1 MGRELQKKKNRSG
14 IQKLRMKPKSK
25 KAQLV
30 QHPIIAAN
38 WDKSQTLSQ
47 NYKRLGLTSKL
58 NKTTGGVEKKAADLE
73 EGASNADNLKILGSK
88 GPVQLEVSEAKIE
101 RDPKTGAILR
111 VIDDGSKKKKPNP
124 LNDPLNDLDS
134 DEDEEEESNE
144 IFNQHASNI
153 EGRQPSG
160 KAKTDVVA
168 QLEKEASRSAPKFKA
183 KQSEGERAFIEEL
196 LQKYGEDYTKMARDT
211 KINYMQR
218 SEGDLKKRVKKWKEN
233 GGTLN

>member
-25 KAQLV
+25 KARLV

-73 EGASNADNLKILGSK
+73 EGNASPDNLKILGSK

-111 VIDDGSKKKKPNP
+111 VIDDGLKKKKPNP

-134 DEDEEEESNE
+134 DDDEEQKSDEG
-144 IFNQHASNI
+144 FNQHASNI

-160 KAKTDVVA
+160 TAKTDVVA
-168 QLEKEASRSAPKFKA
+168 QLEQAASRCAPKFKA

-218 SEGDLKKRVKKWKEN
+218 SEGDLKKRVKKWKQN
-233 GGTLN
+233 GGTLA